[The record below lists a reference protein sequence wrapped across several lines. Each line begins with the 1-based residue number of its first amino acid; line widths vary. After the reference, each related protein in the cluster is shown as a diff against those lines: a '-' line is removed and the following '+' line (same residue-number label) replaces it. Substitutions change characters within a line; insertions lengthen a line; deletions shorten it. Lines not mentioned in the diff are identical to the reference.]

1 MSNGDDWADISDG
14 GDDDWE
20 MGEPSRRLGASGSS
34 SGSFGSGS
42 NGGVSAASRSHH
54 RPQSSWGADDDWG
67 GDEENWHPGPANPS
81 LSNLRGSRA
90 TPPRSPALTKGVS
103 PARPAKGSRR
113 WTRSRAACRRLGVL
127 ACLVAAVVTLSSFGI
142 FKGGGSGAVSV
153 DAWETRPEGDA
164 FERTARSFEEER
176 WISDDDD
183 DAPET
188 SSRARDETRFRAAPA
203 ETRETRAPVSE
214 TVVRRV
220 PIGTMT
226 DMTEDAPSSRRV
238 SDELARLKRSH
249 EHVSNAADATDVGG
263 VVAPAFPVSEET
275 AERSDERSDARAAS
289 RSEPDSALV
298 PIETGTEVATRDE
311 DEDAIEADGNAEDTL
326 PSDGALDDV
335 ATEAEDDAADDAA
348 ADDVFGEV
356 VDAEEDEAPRDARE
370 APIDA
375 EDGSRD
381 GALVSPRDVETGAAT
396 STVVFGE
403 VVDGGDGDDDGGAS
417 TLGEE
422 NASSAD
428 ADFSVSAEAF
438 AGAFGDTREE
448 ASVNDADFMTT
459 PNDEASEATTEEAG
473 DETSE
478 TSDTTERHED
488 DTKGFGSVEETSLVE
503 GSPSSTNA
511 VASERAFPNKPPPPP
526 PVPMDGPD
534 MTDPANRAR
543 LDAYQSRAKY
553 VEWSKK
559 TAKLEGRVVAPPDAE
574 TRR

>member
-20 MGEPSRRLGASGSS
+20 MGKPVAPGASGSS

-42 NGGVSAASRSHH
+42 NGSVSAASRSHH

-103 PARPAKGSRR
+103 PARPAKGNRR

-142 FKGGGSGAVSV
+142 FKGGGSRDLVSV

-214 TVVRRV
+214 TVFRRV

-226 DMTEDAPSSRRV
+226 DTTEDAPSSRRV

-526 PVPMDGPD
+526 PRPDG
-534 MTDPANRAR
+534 RAGHDR
-543 LDAYQSRAKY
+543 PREPRS
-553 VEWSKK
+553 V
-559 TAKLEGRVVAPPDAE
+559 GRVPEPREV
-574 TRR
+574 RRVVEEDGEARGESGRAAGR

>member
-20 MGEPSRRLGASGSS
+20 MGKPVAPGASGSS

-42 NGGVSAASRSHH
+42 NGSVSAASKSHH

-113 WTRSRAACRRLGVL
+113 WTRSRAACRRPGVL

-164 FERTARSFEEER
+164 FERTARSFEER
-176 WISDDDD
+176 RTSN
-183 DAPET
+183 DATELV
-188 SSRARDETRFRAAPA
+188 RAGDEMRFRAAPA
-203 ETRETRAPVSE
+203 ATRAPVSE

-226 DMTEDAPSSRRV
+226 DAQTHTRV
-238 SDELARLKRSH
+238 SDELARLKGSH
-249 EHVSNAADATDVGG
+249 EHVSNAADVTDLSR
-263 VVAPAFPVSEET
+263 VAPAFPTSEES
-275 AERSDERSDARAAS
+275 AERSDERSDVLAAS

-298 PIETGTEVATRDE
+298 PIETGAEVVLV
-311 DEDAIEADGNAEDTL
+311 DAIEADGNAEDTF
-326 PSDGALDDV
+326 PSDKKGALDDV
-335 ATEAEDDAADDAA
+335 ATSSVFSAEAEDDADDDA

-370 APIDA
+370 APRDA
-375 EDGSRD
+375 EDGSQNSQTD
-381 GALVSPRDVETGAAT
+381 AALASPRDAETGAAS

-403 VVDGGDGDDDGGAS
+403 VVDGDGGDGAS
-417 TLGEE
+417 TSGEE

-428 ADFSVSAEAF
+428 ADVSVSAEAF

-448 ASVNDADFMTT
+448 ASVNDADIMTT
-459 PNDEASEATTEEAG
+459 PNDDEASEAETEAEIEAG
-473 DETSE
+473 DEA
-478 TSDTTERHED
+478 SDATERHEE
-488 DTKGFGSVEETSLVE
+488 DTKGFGSVEETSLR
-503 GSPSSTNA
+503 GSSSSTNA
-511 VASERAFPNKPPPPP
+511 VASERAFPNTPPPPP

-553 VEWSKK
+553 VAWSKK

>member
-34 SGSFGSGS
+34 SGSFGAGS

-81 LSNLRGSRA
+81 LSNLRGSRRGS
-90 TPPRSPALTKGVS
+90 PPRSPALTKGVS

-142 FKGGGSGAVSV
+142 FKGGGSGAVAV

-164 FERTARSFEEER
+164 FERTARSFEER
-176 WISDDDD
+176 RTSN
-183 DAPET
+183 DAT
-188 SSRARDETRFRAAPA
+188 SRAPVSDEMRFRAAPA
-203 ETRETRAPVSE
+203 APAATRAPVSE

-226 DMTEDAPSSRRV
+226 DARAHTRV
-238 SDELARLKRSH
+238 SDELARLKGSH
-249 EHVSNAADATDVGG
+249 EHVSNAADATDLSR
-263 VVAPAFPVSEET
+263 VAPAFPTSEES
-275 AERSDERSDARAAS
+275 AERSDERSDVLAAS
-289 RSEPDSALV
+289 RSETDSALV
-298 PIETGTEVATRDE
+298 PIETGAEVVLV
-311 DEDAIEADGNAEDTL
+311 DAIEADGNAEDTF

-335 ATEAEDDAADDAA
+335 ATSSVFSAEAEDDADDDA

-370 APIDA
+370 APRDA

-381 GALVSPRDVETGAAT
+381 AALASPRDAETGAAS

-403 VVDGGDGDDDGGAS
+403 VVDGDGGDGAS
-417 TLGEE
+417 TSGEE
-422 NASSAD
+422 NASWAD

-448 ASVNDADFMTT
+448 ASVNDADIMTT
-459 PNDEASEATTEEAG
+459 PNDDEASETETEAEIEAG
-473 DETSE
+473 DEA
-478 TSDTTERHED
+478 SDATERHED
-488 DTKGFGSVEETSLVE
+488 DTKGFGSVEDVSLR
-503 GSPSSTNA
+503 GSSSSTNA
-511 VASERAFPNKPPPPP
+511 VASERAIPNAPPPPP

-553 VEWSKK
+553 VAWSKK

>member
-34 SGSFGSGS
+34 SGSFGAGS

-67 GDEENWHPGPANPS
+67 GDEENWHPGPANFNPKS
-81 LSNLRGSRA
+81 LSNLSNLRGSRRGS
-90 TPPRSPALTKGVS
+90 PPRSPARIKGVS

-164 FERTARSFEEER
+164 FERTARSFEER
-176 WISDDDD
+176 RTSN
-183 DAPET
+183 DAT
-188 SSRARDETRFRAAPA
+188 SRAGDEMRFRAAPA
-203 ETRETRAPVSE
+203 ATRAPVSE

-226 DMTEDAPSSRRV
+226 DARAHTRV
-238 SDELARLKRSH
+238 SDELARLKGSH
-249 EHVSNAADATDVGG
+249 EHVSNAADATDLSR
-263 VVAPAFPVSEET
+263 VAPAFPTSEES
-275 AERSDERSDARAAS
+275 AERSDERSDVLAAS
-289 RSEPDSALV
+289 RSETDSALV
-298 PIETGTEVATRDE
+298 PIETGAEVVLV
-311 DEDAIEADGNAEDTL
+311 DAIEADGNAEDTF

-335 ATEAEDDAADDAA
+335 ATSSVFSAEAEDDADDDA

-370 APIDA
+370 APRDA

-381 GALVSPRDVETGAAT
+381 AALASPRDAETGAAS

-403 VVDGGDGDDDGGAS
+403 VVDGDGGDGAS
-417 TLGEE
+417 TSGEE
-422 NASSAD
+422 NASWAD

-448 ASVNDADFMTT
+448 ASVNDADIMTT
-459 PNDEASEATTEEAG
+459 PNDDEASETETEAEIEAG
-473 DETSE
+473 DEA
-478 TSDTTERHED
+478 SDATERHEE
-488 DTKGFGSVEETSLVE
+488 DTKGFGSVEDVSLR
-503 GSPSSTNA
+503 GSSSSTNA
-511 VASERAFPNKPPPPP
+511 VASERSFPNTPPPPP

-553 VEWSKK
+553 VAWSKK

>member
-20 MGEPSRRLGASGSS
+20 MGEPVAPDASGSS

-42 NGGVSAASRSHH
+42 NGGVSTASRSHH

-67 GDEENWHPGPANPS
+67 GDEENWHPGPANPGIPS
-81 LSNLRGSRA
+81 LSNLRGSRRGS
-90 TPPRSPALTKGVS
+90 PPRSPALTKGVS

-142 FKGGGSGAVSV
+142 FKGGGSGAVAV

-164 FERTARSFEEER
+164 FERTARSFEER
-176 WISDDDD
+176 RTSN
-183 DAPET
+183 DAT
-188 SSRARDETRFRAAPA
+188 SRAGDEMRFRAAPA
-203 ETRETRAPVSE
+203 ATRAPVSE

-226 DMTEDAPSSRRV
+226 DARAHKRV
-238 SDELARLKRSH
+238 SDELARLKGSH
-249 EHVSNAADATDVGG
+249 EHVSNAADATDLSR
-263 VVAPAFPVSEET
+263 VAPAFPTSEES
-275 AERSDERSDARAAS
+275 AERSDERSDVLAAS

-298 PIETGTEVATRDE
+298 PIETGAEVVLV
-311 DEDAIEADGNAEDTL
+311 DAIEADGNAEDTF

-335 ATEAEDDAADDAA
+335 ATSSVFSAEAEDDADDDA

-356 VDAEEDEAPRDARE
+356 VDAEEDEAPRDA
-370 APIDA
+370 

-381 GALVSPRDVETGAAT
+381 AALASPRDDETGAAS

-403 VVDGGDGDDDGGAS
+403 VVDGDGGDGAS
-417 TLGEE
+417 TSGEE
-422 NASSAD
+422 NASWAD

-448 ASVNDADFMTT
+448 ASVNDADIMTT
-459 PNDEASEATTEEAG
+459 PNDDEASETETEAEIEAG
-473 DETSE
+473 DEA
-478 TSDTTERHED
+478 SDATERHED
-488 DTKGFGSVEETSLVE
+488 DTKGFGSVEDVSLR
-503 GSPSSTNA
+503 GSSSSTNA
-511 VASERAFPNKPPPPP
+511 VASERSFPNTPPPPP

-553 VEWSKK
+553 VAWSKK